1 MKRISFVLFI
11 SILFAALSG
20 CGSHITKGEF
30 LNKALENEITSFE
43 TNAMIE
49 GEVTANGQSMT
60 QSMKMDM
67 KYVTKPVLAHV
78 NISTVDQKIEM
89 YLDDENVYLNQ
100 TGIEGWMKG
109 SIEKIPSFA
118 ELADGN
124 AISDEIVRLKG
135 FEELFTFEEKDSE
148 FILNVTLTEETN
160 EKGLELLKELL
171 MDEMQTELELEDF
184 DVKINEFDYTL
195 KFDKEILLNSTTVNL
210 DLEVVVDGN
219 LQRIVSSVEAT
230 FKNVNKVGPFDIPE
244 EAVNNAM
251 EF

>member
-11 SILFAALSG
+11 SILFAILSG
-20 CGSHITKGEF
+20 CGAHITKEEF
-30 LNKALENEITSFE
+30 VNKALENEITSFE
-43 TNAMIE
+43 TDAMIK

-60 QSMKMDM
+60 QSMKMNM
-67 KYVTKPVLAHV
+67 KYVTEPVLAHV

-100 TGIEGWMKG
+100 NGKDDWMKT

-124 AISDEIVRLKG
+124 AITDEIVRLKD
-135 FEELFTFEEKDSE
+135 FEELFTFKERDNK
-148 FILNVTLTEETN
+148 FILNVNLTEETN
-160 EKGLELLKELL
+160 EKGIELLKELL
-171 MDEMQTELELEDF
+171 MEEMQTELELENF
-184 DVKINEFDYTL
+184 DVNINKFDYTL

-210 DLEVVVDGN
+210 DLEVIVNGN
-219 LQRIVSSVEAT
+219 SQRIVSNVEAT
-230 FKNVNKVGPFDIPE
+230 YKNVNKVGSFDIPG
-244 EAVNNAM
+244 EAFNNAI